1 MSGELTQTG
10 ANRAVQAG
18 VGQAQ
23 SAAAAMYMALAT
35 AQPAGPDVATLAAF
49 GSMEITTA
57 GYARQSVTWAAP
69 SGDPSAVSNDA
80 TITFGPFTADP
91 PEVGYC
97 FLCTVDSG
105 DSGDVLAYWT
115 LTTARDVGNGDSLH
129 FSAGDLVLS
138 VD

>member
-18 VGQAQ
+18 VGLAQ
-23 SAAAAMYMALAT
+23 SAAAAMFVALST
-35 AQPAGPDVATLAAF
+35 ADPAGPDTATLAAF
-49 GSMEITTA
+49 GSVEVTAA

-105 DSGDVLAYWT
+105 DVGDVLAYWT
-115 LTTARDVGNGDSLH
+115 LTAPRNVSSGDTLY
-129 FSAGDLVLS
+129 FSTGDLSLS